1 MTRRGLTTHDRRNER
16 PDRRSAAGDRRALTT
31 RDRGAAASGRQ
42 AAPDGKRAAPDGER
56 AAPDGARP
64 APDRKHRGRSVAQR
78 ALRQIR
84 LVAVALLVVG
94 GAGYRPS
101 SGGILDHRLAFVLA
115 GGAAA
120 VLLAVTLLMGRAAR
134 AGSGARSRLAAA
146 STVADTLVVLGVVAM
161 AGLPPRS
168 FALVLLMLPFLEAAL
183 WFGLSGLAGLWT
195 LSSVAL
201 GAYVVVFPTNVSSDA
216 LSVLVVA
223 MPTLLLAT
231 MPVAMLA
238 EHLVA
243 QVGQLGAAREAA
255 DDRARLLGDLSAIT
269 ADIFPLD
276 RSAVLTQLVAGA
288 EQLGATDVAVTEAG
302 EPADTRGDA
311 AADDPREA
319 DGDESVVLSRELEV
333 PEGNPYTFTARVS
346 GPADE
351 VARRVEALDL
361 LVAQARVGLANA
373 VLVHQLEL
381 LKQTYQDQATRD
393 QLTGLLNRRGLVLT
407 AEQIPGHLGV
417 LFCDLDGFKAIN
429 DTLGHAAGDELLE
442 KVARRLEGAMRADSV
457 LGRMG
462 GDEFVVVAPGASD
475 DDLAGLGRRIEID
488 LGKPFLLEAGMARIG
503 VSIGA
508 AHAAPGERDLDSLLG
523 QADQL
528 MYEVK
533 RSRKAGRS
541 SREAPALAGP
551 TP

>member
-1 MTRRGLTTHDRRNER
+1 MTRRGITTHDRRATLD
-16 PDRRSAAGDRRALTT
+16 DRRR
-31 RDRGAAASGRQ
+31 
-42 AAPDGKRAAPDGER
+42 
-56 AAPDGARP
+56 
-64 APDRKHRGRSVAQR
+64 HRGRSVAER

-94 GAGYRPS
+94 GAGYRPAEA
-101 SGGILDHRLAFVLA
+101 SGVDRDVALALA
-115 GGAAA
+115 GIAAV
-120 VLLAVTLLMGRAAR
+120 VLLAVAGLTARAAR
-134 AGSGARSRLAAA
+134 AGAGRRSTLAAA
-146 STVADTLVVLGVVAM
+146 GTVADAVVVLGVIAM

-195 LSSVAL
+195 MSSVAL
-201 GAYVVVFPTNVSSDA
+201 GAYVVVFPENAENDA

-231 MPVAMLA
+231 IPVAMLA

-276 RSAVLTQLVAGA
+276 RSAVLAQLVAGA
-288 EQLGATDVAVTEAG
+288 EQLGATDVEVTSGSAV
-302 EPADTRGDA
+302 A
-311 AADDPREA
+311 AASEA
-319 DGDESVVLSRELEV
+319 DDDQEQTVVVLSRELEV
-333 PEGNPYTFTARVS
+333 PEGEGYTFTARVT

-351 VARRVEALDL
+351 VSRRVEALDL

-373 VLVHQLEL
+373 VLVHQLEM
-381 LKQTYQDQATRD
+381 LKQTYQEQATRD

-417 LFCDLDGFKAIN
+417 LFCDLDGFKSVN

-442 KVARRLEGAMRADSV
+442 KVARRLESRMREDSV

-462 GDEFVVVAPGASD
+462 GDEFVVVVPGASD
-475 DDLAGLGRRIEID
+475 EDLAGLGRRIEDD

-533 RSRKAGRS
+533 RSRKAGR
-541 SREAPALAGP
+541 PARDLPSPAG
-551 TP
+551 TPS

>member
-1 MTRRGLTTHDRRNER
+1 MKRRGVTTQDRRTR
-16 PDRRSAAGDRRALTT
+16 PDDRR
-31 RDRGAAASGRQ
+31 D
-42 AAPDGKRAAPDGER
+42 
-56 AAPDGARP
+56 
-64 APDRKHRGRSVAQR
+64 RGRSVAER

-84 LVAVALLVVG
+84 LVAVALLLLG
-94 GAGYRPS
+94 GAGYRPTDGS
-101 SGGILDHRLAFVLA
+101 EVDRELVMPLAI
-115 GGAAA
+115 AAA
-120 VLLAVTLLMGRAAR
+120 TVLVLLAALTGRAAR
-134 AGSGARSRLAAA
+134 ARQGRRSTFAAA
-146 STVADTLVVLGVVAM
+146 STIGDAVIVLGVIGV

-201 GAYVVVFPTNVSSDA
+201 GAVAVTFPDQAPDDA

-231 MPVAMLA
+231 IPVAMLA

-243 QVGQLGAAREAA
+243 QVGQLGTAREAA
-255 DDRARLLGDLSAIT
+255 DDRAKLLGDLSAIT

-276 RSAVLTQLVAGA
+276 VTAVVAQLAAGA
-288 EQLGATDVAVTEAG
+288 AQLGATEVAVRDADGTVHTAGDADPDGADDETVLEEGHQTVLLTRELDVPGG
-302 EPADTRGDA
+302 EPY
-311 AADDPREA
+311 E
-319 DGDESVVLSRELEV
+319 
-333 PEGNPYTFTARVS
+333 FTARVT
-346 GPADE
+346 GPEDE

-373 VLVHQLEL
+373 VLVQQLEH
-381 LKQTYQDQATRD
+381 LKQTYQEQATRD

-417 LFCDLDGFKAIN
+417 LFCDLDGFKGVN

-442 KVARRLEGAMRADSV
+442 KVARRLESAMRADSV

-475 DDLAGLGRRIEID
+475 EDLAGLGRRIEIEV
-488 LGKPFLLEAGMARIG
+488 GKPFLLEAGMARIG

-533 RSRKAGRS
+533 RTRKAGRPAES
-541 SREAPALAGP
+541 APTGAGGP
-551 TP
+551 A

>member
-1 MTRRGLTTHDRRNER
+1 VST
-16 PDRRSAAGDRRALTT
+16 AAD
-31 RDRGAAASGRQ
+31 
-42 AAPDGKRAAPDGER
+42 
-56 AAPDGARP
+56 
-64 APDRKHRGRSVAQR
+64 
-78 ALRQIR
+78 
-84 LVAVALLVVG
+84 AV
-94 GAGYRPS
+94 
-101 SGGILDHRLAFVLA
+101 
-115 GGAAA
+115 
-120 VLLAVTLLMGRAAR
+120 
-134 AGSGARSRLAAA
+134 
-146 STVADTLVVLGVVAM
+146 VVLGVVAV
-161 AGLPPRS
+161 AGLPPTS

-195 LSSVAL
+195 LCSVAL
-201 GAYVVVFPTNVSSDA
+201 GALVVAVPDHAPDDA
-216 LSVLVVA
+216 LAILVVA

-231 MPVAMLA
+231 IPVAMLA

-255 DDRARLLGDLSAIT
+255 DDRAKLLGDLSAIT
-269 ADIFPLD
+269 AEIFPLD
-276 RSAVLTQLVAGA
+276 RDAVLTQLVGGA
-288 EQLGATDVAVTEAG
+288 EQLGATAAEVATALPHPEG
-302 EPADTRGDA
+302 EEPDDSAETTPGD
-311 AADDPREA
+311 
-319 DGDESVVLSRELEV
+319 DGEQVVALSRHLAV
-333 PEGNPYTFTARVS
+333 PGDPGYTFTATVS

-351 VARRVEALDL
+351 VERRVEALDL

-393 QLTGLLNRRGLVLT
+393 QLTGLLNRRGLVTT

-417 LFCDLDGFKAIN
+417 LFCDLDGFKGVN

-442 KVARRLEGAMRADSV
+442 KVARRLEAAVREDSV

-475 DDLAGLGRRIEID
+475 EDLAGLGRRIEID

-508 AHAAPGERDLDSLLG
+508 AHAAPGERDLDGLLG
-523 QADQL
+523 QADSL

-533 RSRKAGRS
+533 RTRKAAQGV
-541 SREAPALAGP
+541 EARR
-551 TP
+551 

>member
-1 MTRRGLTTHDRRNER
+1 MSRRGRTTSDRRTARTEH
-16 PDRRSAAGDRRALTT
+16 
-31 RDRGAAASGRQ
+31 RD
-42 AAPDGKRAAPDGER
+42 
-56 AAPDGARP
+56 
-64 APDRKHRGRSVAQR
+64 RGRSVAQR
-78 ALRQIR
+78 ALGQIR
-84 LVAVALLVVG
+84 LVAVALVLVG

-101 SGGILDHRLAFVLA
+101 GPQDLARTLALPLA
-115 GGAAA
+115 GAAAA
-120 VLLAVTLLMGRAAR
+120 VLLGVAILTSRAGRAE
-134 AGSGARSRLAAA
+134 SGRRSKLAAA
-146 STVADTLVVLGVVAM
+146 GTIADAVVVLGVVAM
-161 AGLPPRS
+161 AGLPPTS

-195 LSSVAL
+195 ISSVAL
-201 GAYVVVFPTNVSSDA
+201 GAYVVVFPEKAADDA
-216 LSVLVVA
+216 LSVLVIA

-231 MPVAMLA
+231 IPVAMLA

-243 QVGQLGAAREAA
+243 QVGQLGTAREAA

-269 ADIFPLD
+269 AEIFPLD
-276 RSAVLTQLVAGA
+276 RGAVLTQLVAGA
-288 EQLGATDVAVTEAG
+288 EQLGAVGATVVGDDGTSVGSDDDAPA
-302 EPADTRGDA
+302 ADTV
-311 AADDPREA
+311 DDE
-319 DGDESVVLSRELEV
+319 EHETVVLTRELAV
-333 PEGNPYTFTARVS
+333 PGGSAYTFSARVT

-373 VLVHQLEL
+373 VLVHELER

-417 LFCDLDGFKAIN
+417 LFCDLDGFKGVN

-442 KVARRLEGAMRADSV
+442 KVARRLEAAMRADSV

-475 DDLAGLGRRIEID
+475 EDLAALGRRIEVEI
-488 LGKPFLLEAGMARIG
+488 GKPFLLEAGMARIG

-508 AHAAPGERDLDSLLG
+508 AHAKPGERDLDSLLG
-523 QADQL
+523 QADAL

-533 RSRKAGRS
+533 RSRKSGRS
-541 SREAPALAGP
+541 RDEAQAQR
-551 TP
+551 

>member
-1 MTRRGLTTHDRRNER
+1 MTRGLTTHDRRTAR
-16 PDRRSAAGDRRALTT
+16 AQRRAARADRRGVTT
-31 RDRGAAASGRQ
+31 RDRNAVGEAAVAPASETVVEEPHR
-42 AAPDGKRAAPDGER
+42 APADDP
-56 AAPDGARP
+56 
-64 APDRKHRGRSVAQR
+64 KHRGRSVAQR

-84 LVAVALLVVG
+84 MVAVALLVVG

-101 SGGILDHRLAFVLA
+101 SGSTLNHQLAVVLA
-115 GGAAA
+115 CGAAA
-120 VLLAVTLLMGRAAR
+120 VLLGVTLLMGRAGR
-134 AGSGARSRLAAA
+134 AGSGTRSRLAAI
-146 STVADTLVVLGVVAM
+146 STVADTLVVLGVIAL

-201 GAYVVVFPTNVSSDA
+201 GAFVVVFPTNVSSDA
-216 LSVLVVA
+216 LSLLVVA

-276 RSAVLTQLVAGA
+276 RGAVLTQLVAGA
-288 EQLGATDVAVTEAG
+288 EQLGATDVAVSDAG
-302 EPADTRGDA
+302 GQAPRQDA
-311 AADDPREA
+311 VPDVVTP
-319 DGDESVVLSRELEV
+319 DGDDEESVQLTRALEV
-333 PEGNPYTFTARVS
+333 PEGDAYAFTARVS

-373 VLVHQLEL
+373 VLVAQLEL

-393 QLTGLLNRRGLVLT
+393 QLTGLVNRRGLVLT

-462 GDEFVVVAPGASD
+462 GDEFVVVAPGATD

-508 AHAAPGERDLDSLLG
+508 AHAQPGERDLDSLLG

-541 SREAPALAGP
+541 DREAPASPGP
-551 TP
+551 TA

>member
-1 MTRRGLTTHDRRNER
+1 MTARGR
-16 PDRRSAAGDRRALTT
+16 TT
-31 RDRGAAASGRQ
+31 RDR
-42 AAPDGKRAAPDGER
+42 RAARAER
-56 AAPDGARP
+56 RD
-64 APDRKHRGRSVAQR
+64 RGRSVAER
-78 ALRQIR
+78 ALGQIR
-84 LVAVALLVVG
+84 IVAVALVLVG
-94 GAGYRPS
+94 GAGYKPGE
-101 SGGILDHRLAFVLA
+101 SGGLTRDIALPLA
-115 GGAAA
+115 GVAAA
-120 VLLAVTLLMGRAAR
+120 LLLVVAVLTSRAAKASTGR
-134 AGSGARSRLAAA
+134 RSTLAAA
-146 STVADTLVVLGVVAM
+146 GTAADAIVVLGVVAL
-161 AGLPPRS
+161 AGLPPAS

-201 GAYVVVFPTNVSSDA
+201 GAYVVVFPENAANDA
-216 LSVLVVA
+216 LSVLVIA

-243 QVGQLGAAREAA
+243 QVGQLGSAREAA

-269 ADIFPLD
+269 AEIFPLD
-276 RSAVLTQLVAGA
+276 RGAVLTQLVSGA
-288 EQLGATDVAVTEAG
+288 EQLGALGATVVGDDGTTVGTPE
-302 EPADTRGDA
+302 DDA
-311 AADDPREA
+311 APAPELDD
-319 DGDESVVLSRELEV
+319 DEDETVVLSRELAV
-333 PEGNPYTFTARVS
+333 PGGTVYTFGARVT
-346 GPADE
+346 GPAEE
-351 VARRVEALDL
+351 VERRVEALDL

-373 VLVHQLEL
+373 VLVHELER

-417 LFCDLDGFKAIN
+417 LFCDLDGFKGVN

-442 KVARRLEGAMRADSV
+442 KVARRLEAAMRADSV

-475 DDLAGLGRRIEID
+475 EDLAGLGRRIEVEI
-488 LGKPFLLEAGMARIG
+488 GKPFLLEAGMARIG

-508 AHAAPGERDLDSLLG
+508 AHAKPGERDLDSLLG
-523 QADQL
+523 QADAL

-541 SREAPALAGP
+541 RDEVQAER
-551 TP
+551 

>member
-1 MTRRGLTTHDRRNER
+1 MSRRGLTTSDRQAGDE
-16 PDRRSAAGDRRALTT
+16 RRS
-31 RDRGAAASGRQ
+31 
-42 AAPDGKRAAPDGER
+42 
-56 AAPDGARP
+56 
-64 APDRKHRGRSVAQR
+64 RGRSVAER

-84 LVAVALLVVG
+84 LIAVALLLVG
-94 GAGYRPS
+94 GAGYRPTD
-101 SGGILDHRLAFVLA
+101 GGGLDREIVLLFAGLAAGVLVLM
-115 GGAAA
+115 A
-120 VLLAVTLLMGRAAR
+120 VLTGRAAR
-134 AGSGARSRLAAA
+134 ARPGRRSRLAAA
-146 STVADTLVVLGVVAM
+146 STVADAVIVLGVVAM

-201 GAYVVVFPTNVSSDA
+201 GTLVVVFPDDAPEDA
-216 LSVLVVA
+216 LRVLVVA

-231 MPVAMLA
+231 IPVAMLA

-276 RSAVLTQLVAGA
+276 VTAVVSQLIAGA
-288 EQLGATDVAVTEAG
+288 EQLGATAVTVTDATGEARVG
-302 EPADTRGDA
+302 APTS
-311 AADDPREA
+311 A
-319 DGDESVVLSRELEV
+319 DGEDPMDGEDTIVLTRALPV
-333 PEGNPYTFTARVS
+333 PGGDDYTFTARVT
-346 GPADE
+346 GPEDE

-373 VLVHQLEL
+373 LLVAQLER
-381 LKQTYQDQATRD
+381 LKETYQDQATRD
-393 QLTGLLNRRGLVLT
+393 QLTGLLNRRGLVLA
-407 AEQIPGHLGV
+407 AEQLSGHLGV
-417 LFCDLDGFKAIN
+417 LFCDLDGFKTVN
-429 DTLGHAAGDELLE
+429 DTLGHASGDELLE
-442 KVARRLEGAMRADSV
+442 KVARRLESRMREDSV

-462 GDEFVVVAPGASD
+462 GDEFVVVVPGASD
-475 DDLAGLGRRIEID
+475 EDLAGLGRRIEID
-488 LGKPFLLEAGMARIG
+488 LGRPFLLEAGMARIG

-528 MYEVK
+528 MYAVK
-533 RSRKAGRS
+533 RSRKAERS
-541 SREAPALAGP
+541 AQDPARVGGP
-551 TP
+551 S

>member
-1 MTRRGLTTHDRRNER
+1 MSRRGRTT
-16 PDRRSAAGDRRALTT
+16 SDRRAARTER
-31 RDRGAAASGRQ
+31 RD
-42 AAPDGKRAAPDGER
+42 
-56 AAPDGARP
+56 
-64 APDRKHRGRSVAQR
+64 RGRSVAQR
-78 ALRQIR
+78 ALGQIR
-84 LVAVALLVVG
+84 LVAVALVLVG

-101 SGGILDHRLAFVLA
+101 GPQDLTRDVALPLA
-115 GGAAA
+115 GIAAA
-120 VLLAVTLLMGRAAR
+120 VLLGVAVLTSRAGRAE
-134 AGSGARSRLAAA
+134 SGRRSKLAAA
-146 STVADTLVVLGVVAM
+146 GTIADAVVVLGVVAM

-195 LSSVAL
+195 ISSVAL
-201 GAYVVVFPTNVSSDA
+201 GAYVVVFPEKAADDA
-216 LSVLVVA
+216 LSVLVIA

-231 MPVAMLA
+231 IPVAMLA

-243 QVGQLGAAREAA
+243 QVGQLGTAREAA

-269 ADIFPLD
+269 AEIFPLD
-276 RSAVLTQLVAGA
+276 RGAVLTQLVAGA
-288 EQLGATDVAVTEAG
+288 EQLGALGATVVGDEGTSVGAEDDHAAVPD
-302 EPADTRGDA
+302 PAD
-311 AADDPREA
+311 
-319 DGDESVVLSRELEV
+319 DEEHETVVLTRELAV
-333 PEGNPYTFTARVS
+333 PGGSAYTFSARVT

-373 VLVHQLEL
+373 VLVHELER

-417 LFCDLDGFKAIN
+417 LFCDLDGFKGVN

-442 KVARRLEGAMRADSV
+442 KVARRLEAAMRADSV

-475 DDLAGLGRRIEID
+475 EDLAGLGRRLEVEI
-488 LGKPFLLEAGMARIG
+488 GKPFLLEAGMARIG

-508 AHAAPGERDLDSLLG
+508 AHAKPGERDLDSLLG
-523 QADQL
+523 QADAL

-533 RSRKAGRS
+533 RSRKSGRT
-541 SREAPALAGP
+541 RDEAQAER
-551 TP
+551 